1 MHMNVKRDKWGSDL
15 YAFRYWAGQKG
26 TQKIASDKY
35 HRNYGALLWLGVI
48 TGLRWVDLHQLKL
61 YNLELDS
68 ENGRCMVIGTAYK
81 TNKTYDKVIPPQ
93 LFELMYEIAEE
104 GEGDEGLIF
113 HNNGQKYSAQWMR
126 DRSKTISEMFM
137 RKLPSSLKG
146 AVKGWLLV
154 SIALERLMAWR
165 NTSIKE
171 WTLLDSRC
179 STKIRATHAST

>member
-1 MHMNVKRDKWGSDL
+1 
-15 YAFRYWAGQKG
+15 
-26 TQKIASDKY
+26 
-35 HRNYGALLWLGVI
+35 
-48 TGLRWVDLHQLKL
+48 
-61 YNLELDS
+61 
-68 ENGRCMVIGTAYK
+68 MVIGTAYK

-146 AVKGWLLV
+146 AVKG
-154 SIALERLMAWR
+154 
-165 NTSIKE
+165 
-171 WTLLDSRC
+171 
-179 STKIRATHAST
+179 